1 MPTYLVFGN
10 WTDEGI
16 RNAKEAPARG
26 RRAIQLAEQQGC
38 KAVGVL
44 VLMGE
49 HDVALRVEAPDDAA
63 IARYVLSL
71 ASWGTIRTKT
81 VKAFTL
87 EEFEQVVQALP

>member
-1 MPTYLVFGN
+1 MATYIVYGN

-16 RNAKEAPARG
+16 RKVKEAPARG

-38 KAVGVL
+38 KVVGVL

-63 IARYVLSL
+63 IGRFALSM